1 MRTSC
6 LSVCVGLFCVC
17 VVGLFFFCFCH
28 SSRPH
33 LTRLCEQEV
42 EAVMLLFAVLKNM
55 SSDSDAARLLLMRQG
70 SLEAGALLEP
80 PTRK

>member
-1 MRTSC
+1 M
-6 LSVCVGLFCVC
+6 
-17 VVGLFFFCFCH
+17 
-28 SSRPH
+28 
-33 LTRLCEQEV
+33 TRLCEQEV

>member
-1 MRTSC
+1 M
-6 LSVCVGLFCVC
+6 GLFCVC